1 MLFLTVK
8 MFSLKNLKKNKYII
22 LGALVLIAFGSSFLK
37 IKDDGLIFIRS
48 VKIPSVKNV
57 SIDRYNFIY
66 FADDRG
72 NIYKYDQ
79 DANPLL
85 TFSPKKN
92 SDVTLLE
99 AWRNVNILVFYR
111 NYQEFIFLNRFLTE
125 TPNFILDEEG
135 QNQDKSI
142 GFARLATLTGDNNL
156 WIVDD
161 DDFSLKKLDLTYN
174 KLLIHT
180 PLELVLDKKTYDF
193 NFIREYQNL
202 LFINDKNSGILI
214 FDNLGNYKSKMEFK
228 GLNYFSFQ
236 NNNLYFIDGGYI
248 RFYNIYTG
256 EGTKIKLPEGRQFIY
271 ALLGDKKAY
280 LFTAT
285 SIEVYDCPACVQ

>member
-1 MLFLTVK
+1 
-8 MFSLKNLKKNKYII
+8 LKKNKYII
-22 LGALVLIAFGSSFLK
+22 VLCALALTTITFSSLR
-37 IKDDGLIFIRS
+37 IKDDSLVFIKS
-48 VKIPSVKNV
+48 VPVPAVKNV

-79 DANPLL
+79 DASPLL
-85 TFSPKKN
+85 TFSPRKN
-92 SDVTLLE
+92 SEVTLLE

-125 TPNFILDEEG
+125 TPNFILNEE
-135 QNQDKSI
+135 QQDQDKSV
-142 GFARLATLTGDNNL
+142 GFARLATFTGDNNL

-180 PLELVLDKKTYDF
+180 PLELVLDRKTYDF

-202 LFINDKNSGILI
+202 LFLNDKNSGILI
-214 FDNLGNYKSKMEFK
+214 FDNLGNYKSKLEFK

-236 NNNLYFIDGGYI
+236 DNNLYFIEDGHMRLYD
-248 RFYNIYTG
+248 IYTG
-256 EGTKIKLPEGRQFIY
+256 EESKIKLPEGKQFLF

-280 LFTAT
+280 LFTEK
-285 SIEVYDCPACVQ
+285 SIEVYECPICIQ

>member
-1 MLFLTVK
+1 LALLAIS
-8 MFSLKNLKKNKYII
+8 FSSLE
-22 LGALVLIAFGSSFLK
+22 
-37 IKDDGLIFIRS
+37 IKEDGLIFIKS
-48 VKIPSVKNV
+48 VKVPLVKNV

-135 QNQDKSI
+135 QNQDRSV
-142 GFARLATLTGDNNL
+142 GFARLATFTGDNNL

-180 PLELVLDKKTYDF
+180 PLELVLDKRTYDF

-214 FDNLGNYKSKMEFK
+214 FDNLGNYKNKLEFK

-256 EGTKIKLPEGRQFIY
+256 EESKIKIPEGKQFIY
-271 ALLGDKKAY
+271 ALLGDRKAY
-280 LFTAT
+280 LFTDT
-285 SIEVYDCPACVQ
+285 SIEVYACPACAQ

>member
-1 MLFLTVK
+1 
-8 MFSLKNLKKNKYII
+8 LKKHKYII
-22 LGALVLIAFGSSFLK
+22 VISALAFLASAFSSLR
-37 IKDDGLIFIRS
+37 IKDDGLIFIKS
-48 VKIPSVKNV
+48 VQTPPVRNV
-57 SIDRYNFIY
+57 SIDRYNFFY

-79 DANPLL
+79 DATLLL
-85 TFSPKKN
+85 TFSPRKN
-92 SDVTLLE
+92 SEVTLLE

-125 TPNFILDEEG
+125 TPNFILDEEE
-135 QNQDKSI
+135 QDQDKSV
-142 GFARLATLTGDNNL
+142 GFARLATFTGDNNL
-156 WIVDD
+156 WIIDD

-174 KLLIHT
+174 KLIIHT
-180 PLELVLDKKTYDF
+180 PLELVLPKKNYDF

-214 FDNLGNYKSKMEFK
+214 FDNLGNYKNKLEFK

-236 NNNLYFIDGGYI
+236 NNNLYFIEDGHI
-248 RFYNIYTG
+248 RLYDIYTG
-256 EGTKIKLPEGRQFIY
+256 DESKIKLPEGKQFLY

-280 LFTAT
+280 LFTDR
-285 SIEVYDCPACVQ
+285 SIEVFKCPICTQQ